1 VITETDLEFL
11 QSVWS
16 RRPLFTYVFF
26 GINIVVFA
34 LMTFAGGTTNE
45 TTLIAF
51 GAKANWLIDQGQY
64 WRFLTPVFIHI
75 GILHLFFN
83 SYALWI
89 VGPQVEKLYGN
100 ARFVLLFLVTGA
112 AGVAG
117 SYWHR
122 PEGLSAGASGAI
134 FGLFGVLLIFG
145 VRYRHV
151 VPQAFKRAVGTGVL
165 PVILINLVIG
175 FSIPMIDNS
184 AHIAGLLAGMA
195 LAAIVPFERPR
206 EQTPA
211 VFTALQMGLLALVV
225 LSFFEVGTHY
235 DGPGFAFR
243 NAFNGLGSLM
253 GSSSGTEDFVNA
265 INEAQR
271 SFEESASA
279 IDDSG
284 ASQKAVP
291 ASAAAFLAKAI
302 DDLKKA
308 PSLST
313 KADEL
318 TTRFLSL
325 LQDQYDLLQ
334 DIERS
339 GTVTLM
345 QARRASENTRKY
357 EEVVESFS
365 SWVNAEGKRYGIQLR
380 KPR

>member
-11 QSVWS
+11 KSVWS
-16 RRPLFTYVFF
+16 RRPVFTYVFF
-26 GINIVVFA
+26 GINIVVFL

-89 VGPQVEKLYGN
+89 VGPQVEKLYGG
-100 ARFVLLFLVTGA
+100 AKFVLLFLGTGA

-117 SYWHR
+117 SYWYR
-122 PEGLSAGASGAI
+122 PQGLSAGASGAI
-134 FGLFGVLLIFG
+134 FGLFGALLVFG
-145 VRYRHV
+145 LRYRHI
-151 VPQAFKRAVGTGVL
+151 VPPAFKRAVGTGVL
-165 PVILINLVIG
+165 PVIVINLIIG

-184 AHIAGLLAGMA
+184 AHISGLLAGMA
-195 LAAIVPFERPR
+195 LAAVVPFERPGT
-206 EQTPA
+206 QTPPI
-211 VFTALQMGLLALVV
+211 FTAIQMGLLAAV
-225 LSFFEVGTHY
+225 LISFFEIGTHY

-243 NAFNGLGSLM
+243 SALDGLRGN
-253 GSSSGTEDFVNA
+253 SSGPGAFVNA

-271 SFEESASA
+271 SFEESANA
-279 IDDSG
+279 IEG
-284 ASQKAVP
+284 NRAFQKTVP
-291 ASAAAFLAKAI
+291 AATAASLAKAI

-313 KADEL
+313 NADAL
-318 TTRFLSL
+318 SAQFLAL

-334 DIERS
+334 DIDRS
-339 GTVTLM
+339 GTITLM
-345 QARRASENTRKY
+345 QARRASENTRKFR
-357 EEVVESFS
+357 EVVESFS
-365 SWVNAEGKRYGIQLR
+365 AWVDAEGKRYGIQLR